1 MRIGSIADYYD
12 VPFVPKL
19 IPHSSVKKISGG
31 IGFKIPSYEAVVEY
45 RGRRLI
51 FHRSRRSIIE
61 VAGRHRPRRS
71 I

>member
-1 MRIGSIADYYD
+1 MHKIGRGGERE
-12 VPFVPKL
+12 L
-19 IPHSSVKKISGG
+19 SGG
-31 IGFKIPSYEAVVEY
+31 VRFKIPSYEAVVEY

-61 VAGRHRPRRS
+61 VAGHHRPRRS